1 MFPESEDPK
10 WKIILGIRCFFCC
23 RSEKSS
29 NGIRVSGIVPRFRT
43 QVSDKLLVVI
53 TPMELLAPVISLSS
67 PTCAGPVLSGIC
79 LVHKNQTER
88 CSFTGK
94 KHEALSFSYNLS
106 LVFCPEW
113 GEATKIGKVRPTK
126 EDSKLVLLYIG
137 MFIDQKSDLKSISI
151 DLRLY
156 QGPMVCPDG
165 QKGYDQQKSGT
176 KTVVWSTLI
185 RFG

>member
-79 LVHKNQTER
+79 LVHKKPNRTMQFHREKT
-88 CSFTGK
+88 
-94 KHEALSFSYNLS
+94 
-106 LVFCPEW
+106 W
-113 GEATKIGKVRPTK
+113 G
-126 EDSKLVLLYIG
+126 SK
-137 MFIDQKSDLKSISI
+137 F
-151 DLRLY
+151 
-156 QGPMVCPDG
+156 
-165 QKGYDQQKSGT
+165 
-176 KTVVWSTLI
+176 
-185 RFG
+185 